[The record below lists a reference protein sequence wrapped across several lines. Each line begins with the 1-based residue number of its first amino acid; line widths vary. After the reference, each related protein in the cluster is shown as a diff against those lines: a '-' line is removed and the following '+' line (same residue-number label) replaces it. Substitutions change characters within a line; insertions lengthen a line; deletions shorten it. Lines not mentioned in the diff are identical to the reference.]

1 MIYTVTLNPSIDYL
15 VSVPDFRTGMTN
27 RTASEQLLPGGKG
40 INVSIV
46 LKNLGIPST
55 ALGFAA
61 GFTGDEII
69 RRLEKFGIQPAFIR
83 LSEGFSRIN
92 FKLKSIAGTEIN
104 GQGPK
109 ISPQEAQQLTD
120 RLARLEDGDI
130 LFLSGSIPSS
140 LSADT
145 YRNILADLKGRK
157 IQTVVDASGEA
168 LLKVLEY
175 RPFLIKP
182 NHHEL
187 GQLFGVALKPG
198 EAVIPYGRKLQGM
211 GARNVLISMA
221 GDGAILI
228 AENGDIVTAHP
239 PKGTLKNGVG
249 AGDSMAAGFMAGWM
263 ESGDYAHA
271 FCMGV
276 AAGSASAFSDN
287 LATGEEIKNLYEKI
301 VCKSCPAAR

>member
-92 FKLKSIAGTEIN
+92 FKLKSIEGTEIN

-109 ISPQEAQQLTD
+109 ISPQEAQQLTAQ
-120 RLARLEDGDI
+120 LARLEDGDI
-130 LFLSGSIPSS
+130 LFLSGSVPSS

-187 GQLFGVALKPG
+187 GQLFGTALKPG

-228 AENGDIVTAHP
+228 AENGDIFTAHP

>member
-92 FKLKSIAGTEIN
+92 FKLKSIEGTEIN

-187 GQLFGVALKPG
+187 GQLFGTALKPG

-228 AENGDIVTAHP
+228 AENGDIFTAHP

>member
-92 FKLKSIAGTEIN
+92 FKLKSIEGTEIN

-140 LSADT
+140 MSADT
-145 YRNILADLKGRK
+145 YRDILADLKGRK

-187 GQLFGVALKPG
+187 GQLFGTALKPG

-228 AENGDIVTAHP
+228 AENGDIFTAHP

>member
-92 FKLKSIAGTEIN
+92 FKLKSIEGTEIN

-187 GQLFGVALKPG
+187 GQLFGTALKPG
-198 EAVIPYGRKLQGM
+198 EAVIPYGRKLQGI

-228 AENGDIVTAHP
+228 AENGDIFTAHP

>member
-92 FKLKSIAGTEIN
+92 FKLKSIEGTEIN

-109 ISPQEAQQLTD
+109 ISPQEAQQLTAQ
-120 RLARLEDGDI
+120 LARLEDGDI
-130 LFLSGSIPSS
+130 LFLSGSVPSS

-145 YRNILADLKGRK
+145 YQNILADLKGRK

-187 GQLFGVALKPG
+187 GQLFGAALKPG

-228 AENGDIVTAHP
+228 AENGDIFTAHAP
-239 PKGTLKNGVG
+239 EGTLKNGVG

>member
-1 MIYTVTLNPSIDYL
+1 
-15 VSVPDFRTGMTN
+15 MTN

-92 FKLKSIAGTEIN
+92 FKLKSIEGTEIN

-109 ISPQEAQQLTD
+109 ISPQEAQQLTAQ
-120 RLARLEDGDI
+120 LARLEDGDI
-130 LFLSGSIPSS
+130 LFLSGSVPSS

-187 GQLFGVALKPG
+187 GQLFGAALKPG

-228 AENGDIVTAHP
+228 AENGDIFTAHAP
-239 PKGTLKNGVG
+239 EGTLKNGVG

>member
-15 VSVPDFRTGMTN
+15 VSVPDFRTGVTN
-27 RTASEQLLPGGKG
+27 RTVSEQLLPGGKG

-69 RRLEKFGIQPAFIR
+69 RRLEDAGIQPAFIR

-92 FKLKSIAGTEIN
+92 FKLKSIEGTEIN

-109 ISPQEAQQLTD
+109 ISPHEAQQLTA
-120 RLARLEDGDI
+120 RLARLRDGDT
-130 LFLSGSIPSS
+130 LFLSGSIPASMPS
-140 LSADT
+140 DT
-145 YRNILADLKGRK
+145 YRNILAGLPDRK
-157 IQTVVDASGEA
+157 LQTVVDASGDL

-175 RPFLIKP
+175 HPFLIKP

-187 GQLFGVALKPG
+187 GELFGVALEPG
-198 EAVIPYGRKLQGM
+198 EEVIPYGQKLRNL

-228 AENGDIVTAHP
+228 AEDGGIYAAAAP
-239 PKGTLKNGVG
+239 EGRLKNGVG

-263 ESGDYAHA
+263 ERRDYGHA
-271 FCMGV
+271 FRMGV

-287 LATGEEIKNLYEKI
+287 LATGAEIRNLYEKVI
-301 VCKSCPAAR
+301 CEHRPVT

>member
-69 RRLEKFGIQPAFIR
+69 RRLEEFGIQPAFIR

-92 FKLKSIAGTEIN
+92 FKLKSIEGTEIN

-109 ISPQEAQQLTD
+109 ISSQEAQQLTAQ
-120 RLARLEDGDI
+120 LARLEDGDI
-130 LFLSGSIPSS
+130 LFLSGSVPSS

-187 GQLFGVALKPG
+187 GQLFGAALKPG

-228 AENGDIVTAHP
+228 AENGDIFTAHP

-249 AGDSMAAGFMAGWM
+249 AGDSMAAGFLAGWM

>member
-92 FKLKSIAGTEIN
+92 FKLKSIEGTEIN

-157 IQTVVDASGEA
+157 IQTVVDASEEA

-187 GQLFGVALKPG
+187 GQLFGTALKPG

-228 AENGDIVTAHP
+228 AENGDIFTAHP

>member
-1 MIYTVTLNPSIDYL
+1 M
-15 VSVPDFRTGMTN
+15 
-27 RTASEQLLPGGKG
+27 
-40 INVSIV
+40 
-46 LKNLGIPST
+46 
-55 ALGFAA
+55 
-61 GFTGDEII
+61 
-69 RRLEKFGIQPAFIR
+69 
-83 LSEGFSRIN
+83 
-92 FKLKSIAGTEIN
+92 
-104 GQGPK
+104 
-109 ISPQEAQQLTD
+109 
-120 RLARLEDGDI
+120 
-130 LFLSGSIPSS
+130 
-140 LSADT
+140 SADT
-145 YRNILADLKGRK
+145 YRDILADLKGRK

-187 GQLFGVALKPG
+187 GQLFGVALKPE

-228 AENGDIVTAHP
+228 AENGDIFTAHP

-271 FCMGV
+271 FCMSV

>member
-92 FKLKSIAGTEIN
+92 FKLKSIEGTEIN

-228 AENGDIVTAHP
+228 AENGDIFTAHP

>member
-92 FKLKSIAGTEIN
+92 FKLKSIEGTEIN

-157 IQTVVDASGEA
+157 IQTVVDASEEA

-187 GQLFGVALKPG
+187 GQLFGTALKPG

-228 AENGDIVTAHP
+228 AENGDIFTAHP

-249 AGDSMAAGFMAGWM
+249 AGDSMAAGFLAGWM

>member
-92 FKLKSIAGTEIN
+92 FKLKSIEGTEIN

-187 GQLFGVALKPG
+187 GQLFGTALKPG

-211 GARNVLISMA
+211 GVRNVLISMA

-228 AENGDIVTAHP
+228 AENGDIFTAHP

>member
-92 FKLKSIAGTEIN
+92 FKLKSIEGTEIN

-109 ISPQEAQQLTD
+109 ISPQEAQQLTAQ
-120 RLARLEDGDI
+120 LARLEDGDI
-130 LFLSGSIPSS
+130 LFLSGSVPSS

-187 GQLFGVALKPG
+187 GQLFGAALKPG

-228 AENGDIVTAHP
+228 AENGDIFTAHAP
-239 PKGTLKNGVG
+239 EGTLKNGVG

-263 ESGDYAHA
+263 AVSYTH
-271 FCMGV
+271 
-276 AAGSASAFSDN
+276 
-287 LATGEEIKNLYEKI
+287 LTL
-301 VCKSCPAAR
+301 PTT

>member
-92 FKLKSIAGTEIN
+92 FKLKSIEGTEIN

-109 ISPQEAQQLTD
+109 ISPQEAQQLTAQ
-120 RLARLEDGDI
+120 LARLEDGDI
-130 LFLSGSIPSS
+130 LFLSGSVPSS

-187 GQLFGVALKPG
+187 GQLFGAALKPG

-228 AENGDIVTAHP
+228 AENGDIFTAHAP
-239 PKGTLKNGVG
+239 EGTLKNGVG